1 LRISPVRSA
10 PDTSSNHPR
19 PGASLILLGLALLVA
34 FTLGFLVH
42 QHGWH
47 ESLWR
52 WGREPRAT
60 FAAWRARAALPLIAV
75 DLRFSHYQRIVSLR
89 DRALRLGVHV
99 PFVDEAV
106 PATMIFGAG
115 ARESVELRLPGGP
128 ATPLQGD
135 VWPMELRRTGASAWL
150 RLTPLD
156 ETRTEAALL
165 QWGYLEALR
174 REGFA
179 AATQTPVRLEINGSP
194 WGLYV
199 LETPTAVDVA
209 LRFEAQAAWE
219 AQAAGEPAGDGGFRY
234 ATVTVEGASP
244 VVEGASP
251 VVEAVA
257 HFRDAGQILDA
268 CDAEDL
274 GRFLALT
281 VLWTGQPAPDWR
293 TLRWAYDPA
302 TQRLTPVGAGQF
314 WADAAPL
321 PEILLDDPA
330 MQIAHARA
338 LTEVS
343 RPAYL
348 ERLRSEMGSS
358 LEQQWRILG
367 TFATPWARL
376 EAHQQTIRARLSP
389 VQALAVTLEPD
400 GVLYM
405 TNLQPFPLQIVGL
418 DAGGAGLRPLDPAWT
433 LPEDRECL
441 LESGDAF
448 VLRATFGPASQSVRV
463 SLPKNLIAASGDGL
477 AIVCRLWDVNG
488 PELRVPAIDFEAA
501 P

>member
-1 LRISPVRSA
+1 V
-10 PDTSSNHPR
+10 
-19 PGASLILLGLALLVA
+19 LLVA
-34 FTLGFLVH
+34 FVLGSLVH
-42 QHGWH
+42 QAGWH
-47 ESLWR
+47 ESFLR

-60 FAAWRARAALPLIAV
+60 FAAWRARTALPVVAV
-75 DLRFSHYQRIVSLR
+75 DLRFDGYQHLVSLR
-89 DRALRLGVHV
+89 DRALRLDVHV

-128 ATPLQGD
+128 ATSWQDD
-135 VWPMELRRTGASAWL
+135 VWPLELRRAGASAWL

-165 QWGYLEALR
+165 QWSYLEALR

-199 LETPTAVDVA
+199 LETPAAANVA

-219 AQAAGEPAGDGGFRY
+219 AQAAGEPVDDGGFRY
-234 ATVTVEGASP
+234 ATVTAEGASLAVEGASP
-244 VVEGASP
+244 I
-251 VVEAVA
+251 VEAA
-257 HFRDAGQILDA
+257 LARFWDARQVVDA

-281 VLWTGQPAPDWR
+281 ALWTGQPAPDWR
-293 TLRWAYDPA
+293 TLRWAYDPT
-302 TQRLTPVGAGQF
+302 TQQLAPVGAGQF

-321 PEILLDDPA
+321 PEILLDNPA

-338 LTEVS
+338 LTEIS
-343 RPAYL
+343 RPSYL
-348 ERLRSEMGSS
+348 EHLRNEMGDE
-358 LEQQWRILG
+358 LEQQWRGLSAS
-367 TFATPWARL
+367 ATPWAHL
-376 EAHQQTIRARLSP
+376 EAHQHTIRARLSP
-389 VQALAVTLEPD
+389 ARALAVTLEPD
-400 GVLYM
+400 GVLYVA
-405 TNLQPFPLQIVGL
+405 NLQPFPLQIVGL

-448 VLRATFGPASQSVRV
+448 VLRATFGPASQPVRL
-463 SLPKNLIAASGDGL
+463 SLPWDLTTAGGDGL
-477 AIVCRLWDVNG
+477 TIICRLWKVNG
-488 PELRVPAIDFEAA
+488 PELSTPVTNSEVTP
-501 P
+501 